1 MKLGMINSAWE
12 QSGQPLEKGLEWTKE
27 LGFDTVDIQLDP
39 LEKGAQEKIA
49 RIKKTCKKLKL
60 PIVSVAGCSL
70 GLCDFNASVR
80 EFHIQRGKAYLDML
94 AEFGG
99 HNYLI
104 VIGEYLWHKEVIPPN
119 MQWQWGVEGCR
130 RLGEYA
136 AKKGKILTLELEPFK
151 LSILNTM
158 DEMER
163 FLDDVDHPAVTAN
176 IDISHMELSG
186 TNAARLKPLKGR
198 AGHVHISDCDGKVH
212 GDLPPG
218 RGVIDFVPYLRAI
231 GDVGILSDTISL
243 ELEYSPDPAKIVAWV
258 REAHDQT
265 RALMKKAGVA

>member
-1 MKLGMINSAWE
+1 MRLGMINSAWE
-12 QSGQPLEKGLEWTKE
+12 QTGQPVERGLEWTKE
-27 LGFDTVDIQLDP
+27 IGFDCVDIQLDP
-39 LEKGAQEKIA
+39 LEQGAEAKSATI
-49 RIKKTCKKLKL
+49 RKTCERLAL

-80 EFHIQRGKAYLDML
+80 EFHLRRSRAYLDLL
-94 AEFGG
+94 AAFQG

-104 VIGEYLWHKEVIPPN
+104 VIGEYIWQKEVIPPAL
-119 MQWQWGVEGCR
+119 QFQWGVDALKE
-130 RLGEYA
+130 LGDYA
-136 AKKGKILTLELEPFK
+136 AQRGLQVALELEPFK

-163 FLDDVDHPAVTAN
+163 FLDRVKHPAVQAN

-186 TNAARLKPLKGR
+186 TDASRLAPLKGR

-218 RGVIDFVPYLRAI
+218 RGVVDFIPYLKALKEL
-231 GDVGILSDTISL
+231 DVASGTISL
-243 ELEYSPDPAKIVAWV
+243 ELEYSPDPAKIVEWV
-258 REAHDQT
+258 REAYTAT
-265 RALMKKAGVA
+265 RALMAEAGI